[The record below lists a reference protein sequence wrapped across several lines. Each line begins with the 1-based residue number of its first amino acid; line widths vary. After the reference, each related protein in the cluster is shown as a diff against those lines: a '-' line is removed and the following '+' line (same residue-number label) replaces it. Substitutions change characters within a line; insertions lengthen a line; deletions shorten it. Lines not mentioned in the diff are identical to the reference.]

1 MPKKK
6 RNKIIVITTISI
18 LVFLI
23 VGRLLYMYFQ
33 DQNKEITSVNDFNNI
48 KELVEFNDCKYINME
63 SSKEEG
69 YKEDIYIEFS
79 KDPIDENGNTNEI
92 LYDNLTSQIAGKLI
106 GTNFRIIDES
116 RSIIIRIQFE
126 ENAVSLY
133 TINNDSQYFEHLK
146 TKYQVTKYTED
157 KQTPIQ
163 ISSNVLNAIA
173 NNNWSTTN
181 LNLGSIDS
189 VYNNYNIYFDEGYKI
204 KNIYSNVYNII
215 FTKKYQYEVFPG
227 IKVGMTNEQIKE
239 VLGNETFYE
248 AESNVIGYKNEEFY
262 VFFSDGEIS
271 IYRNDNDYDTTEF
284 YKILTDYNNTGDYN
298 TFISKL
304 TELWPDYDAFTKTSD
319 RIMLKYTLK
328 GIVVNF
334 NSISNNGITIYK
346 NAKGQLIDEIMSGE
360 VLNNVY
366 TRFDTDLVLDN
377 ENSRIIGDVMAR
389 DPVDP
394 KEELNTDKYV
404 VLYDET
410 TSGGFQNVRFISR
423 DKENP
428 DIELKDEYINGL
440 YKIDDNNYIYSVQG
454 KGIYRINIE
463 SVQYQ
468 TIIEGNEAFSI
479 SKIENNIIYYDN
491 TQIEIR

>member
-163 ISSNVLNAIA
+163 ISSNVLNG
-173 NNNWSTTN
+173 
-181 LNLGSIDS
+181 LL
-189 VYNNYNIYFDEGYKI
+189 
-204 KNIYSNVYNII
+204 
-215 FTKKYQYEVFPG
+215 
-227 IKVGMTNEQIKE
+227 QI
-239 VLGNETFYE
+239 
-248 AESNVIGYKNEEFY
+248 
-262 VFFSDGEIS
+262 
-271 IYRNDNDYDTTEF
+271 
-284 YKILTDYNNTGDYN
+284 
-298 TFISKL
+298 
-304 TELWPDYDAFTKTSD
+304 
-319 RIMLKYTLK
+319 
-328 GIVVNF
+328 
-334 NSISNNGITIYK
+334 
-346 NAKGQLIDEIMSGE
+346 LI
-360 VLNNVY
+360 
-366 TRFDTDLVLDN
+366 
-377 ENSRIIGDVMAR
+377 
-389 DPVDP
+389 
-394 KEELNTDKYV
+394 
-404 VLYDET
+404 
-410 TSGGFQNVRFISR
+410 
-423 DKENP
+423 
-428 DIELKDEYINGL
+428 
-440 YKIDDNNYIYSVQG
+440 
-454 KGIYRINIE
+454 
-463 SVQYQ
+463 
-468 TIIEGNEAFSI
+468 
-479 SKIENNIIYYDN
+479 
-491 TQIEIR
+491 